1 MEIVCDTS
9 FLMVLCYEPVKNLD
23 ALESRFG
30 KLIWLIHPETVD
42 ELTQLENAAGIKR
55 SKIANLSLR
64 IIKNQIEKGDFRY
77 LDRNELQQQQQQQF
91 DKKNV
96 TKLSVDTVLLN
107 LSFQKKRPLATIDK
121 DLIRRALKKGVDVI
135 TLKNNKII
143 YVHSKVGSN
152 LNHPP

>member
-23 ALESRFG
+23 ALESKFG
-30 KLIWLIHPETVD
+30 KLIWLIHPQTVD
-42 ELTQLENAAGIKR
+42 ELMQLEKAAGIKR

-77 LDRNELQQQQQQQF
+77 LDGNELNQI
-91 DKKNV
+91 DKNV
-96 TKLSVDTVLLN
+96 TNLSVDSVLLN

-121 DLIRRALKKGVDVI
+121 GLIRRALKKGVDVI

-152 LNHPP
+152 LNHP

>member
-23 ALESRFG
+23 ALESKFG

-42 ELTQLENAAGIKR
+42 ELTQLEKEAGIKR
-55 SKIANLSLR
+55 SKIANLSLK

-77 LDRNELQQQQQQQF
+77 LEKDELSKF
-91 DKKNV
+91 EKKSAN
-96 TKLSVDTVLLN
+96 LSVDSVLLN
-107 LSFQKKRPLATIDK
+107 LSYQKKKPLATIDK
-121 DLIRRALKKGVDVI
+121 DLLKRSLKKGVDVI

-143 YVHSKVGSN
+143 YVHSKLGSN
-152 LNHPP
+152 LNQP

>member
-23 ALESRFG
+23 ALESKFG
-30 KLIWLIHPETVD
+30 KLIWLIHPETID
-42 ELTQLENAAGIKR
+42 ELTQLEKAAGIKR
-55 SKIANLSLR
+55 SKIANLSLK

-77 LDRNELQQQQQQQF
+77 LDRSELQEC
-91 DKKNV
+91 DENV
-96 TKLSVDTVLLN
+96 TKPSVDTVLLN

-121 DLIRRALKKGVDVI
+121 VLIRRALKKGVDVI

-143 YVHSKVGSN
+143 YVYSKVGSN
-152 LNHPP
+152 LNHP

>member
-23 ALESRFG
+23 ALESKFG

-42 ELTQLENAAGIKR
+42 ELTQLEKEAGIKR
-55 SKIANLSLR
+55 SKIANLSLK

-77 LDRNELQQQQQQQF
+77 FEKDELSKF
-91 DKKNV
+91 EKKSAN
-96 TKLSVDTVLLN
+96 LSVDSVLLN
-107 LSFQKKRPLATIDK
+107 LSYQKKKPLATIDK
-121 DLIRRALKKGVDVI
+121 DLLKRALKKGVDVI

-143 YVHSKVGSN
+143 YVHSKLGSN
-152 LNHPP
+152 LNQP

>member
-23 ALESRFG
+23 ALESKFG
-30 KLIWLIHPETVD
+30 KLIWLIHPQTVD
-42 ELTQLENAAGIKR
+42 ELMQLEKAAGIKR

-64 IIKNQIEKGDFRY
+64 IIKNQIEKADFRY
-77 LDRNELQQQQQQQF
+77 LDEIELNQI
-91 DKKNV
+91 DKNV
-96 TKLSVDTVLLN
+96 TNLSIDSVLLN

-121 DLIRRALKKGVDVI
+121 GLIRRALKKGVDVI

-152 LNHPP
+152 LNHP

>member
-1 MEIVCDTS
+1 MEIVSDTS

-23 ALESRFG
+23 ALESKFG
-30 KLIWLIHPETVD
+30 KLIWLIHPQTVD
-42 ELTQLENAAGIKR
+42 ELMQLEKAAGIKR

-77 LDRNELQQQQQQQF
+77 LDQIELNQN
-91 DKKNV
+91 DKNV
-96 TKLSVDTVLLN
+96 TNLSVDSVLLN

-121 DLIRRALKKGVDVI
+121 GLITRALKKGVDVI

-152 LNHPP
+152 LNHP

>member
-23 ALESRFG
+23 ALESKFG
-30 KLIWLIHPETVD
+30 KLIWLIHPETVE

-55 SKIANLSLR
+55 SKIANLSLK

-77 LDRNELQQQQQQQF
+77 LDRNELHEF
-91 DKKNV
+91 DENI
-96 TKLSVDTVLLN
+96 TKSSVDTVLLN

-152 LNHPP
+152 LNHP

>member
-1 MEIVCDTS
+1 MEIVSDTS
-9 FLMVLCYEPVKNLD
+9 FLMVLCYDPVKNLD
-23 ALESRFG
+23 ALESKFG
-30 KLIWLIHPETVD
+30 KLIWLIHPQTVD
-42 ELTQLENAAGIKR
+42 ELMQLEKAAGIKR

-77 LDRNELQQQQQQQF
+77 LDQIELNQN
-91 DKKNV
+91 DKNV
-96 TKLSVDTVLLN
+96 TNLSVDSVLLN

-121 DLIRRALKKGVDVI
+121 GLITRALKKGVDVI

-152 LNHPP
+152 LNHP

>member
-1 MEIVCDTS
+1 
-9 FLMVLCYEPVKNLD
+9 MVLCYEPVKNLD
-23 ALESRFG
+23 ALESKFG
-30 KLIWLIHPETVD
+30 KLIWLIHPETVE

-55 SKIANLSLR
+55 SKIANLSLK

-77 LDRNELQQQQQQQF
+77 LDRNELHEF
-91 DKKNV
+91 DENI
-96 TKLSVDTVLLN
+96 TKSSVDTVLLN

-152 LNHPP
+152 LNHP

>member
-23 ALESRFG
+23 ALESKFG

-91 DKKNV
+91 DKKKCYKTFCRHRFIKSLIPKEKTSGNNRQGFD
-96 TKLSVDTVLLN
+96 KES
-107 LSFQKKRPLATIDK
+107 SKKR
-121 DLIRRALKKGVDVI
+121 R
-135 TLKNNKII
+135 
-143 YVHSKVGSN
+143 
-152 LNHPP
+152 

>member
-23 ALESRFG
+23 ALESKFG
-30 KLIWLIHPETVD
+30 KLIWLIHPETVE

-55 SKIANLSLR
+55 SKIANLSLK

-77 LDRNELQQQQQQQF
+77 LDRNELHEF
-91 DKKNV
+91 DENV
-96 TKLSVDTVLLN
+96 TKPSVDTVLLN
-107 LSFQKKRPLATIDK
+107 LSLQKKRPLATIDK

-152 LNHPP
+152 LNHP